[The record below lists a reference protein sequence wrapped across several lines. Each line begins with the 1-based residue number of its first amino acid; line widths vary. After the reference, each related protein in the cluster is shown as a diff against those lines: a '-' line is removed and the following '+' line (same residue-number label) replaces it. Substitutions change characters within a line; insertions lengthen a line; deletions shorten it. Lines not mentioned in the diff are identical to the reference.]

1 MSAHEGKQVVSEHLG
16 SRSGTAESF
25 RQEFDHSFARARLPA
40 ETAFDDLLAV
50 TIGGQ
55 PHILRLAEIA
65 AVHADQRIVPV
76 PSTEPWLIGIVAFRN
91 TLAPVY
97 DLRLLLGFP
106 EGPPPRWMVLA
117 RAPSPIAL
125 AFDRFD
131 GHLRVPAGQVS
142 TAGGDGTPR
151 LHVRGVLQQQD
162 LARPVIDLASVIEAI
177 ARKVRRDDPPKE
189 R

>member
-1 MSAHEGKQVVSEHLG
+1 MSAMSAQPG
-16 SRSGTAESF
+16 SRGGTAEIF
-25 RQEFDHSFARARLPA
+25 RQEFDHSFARARVPV

-65 AVHADQRIVPV
+65 AVHADQRIVPL
-76 PSTEPWLIGIVAFRN
+76 PSAEPWLIGIVAFRN
-91 TLAPVY
+91 TLAPTY
-97 DLRLLLGFP
+97 DLRLVLGYP
-106 EGPPPRWMVLA
+106 AGPPPRWMVLA
-117 RAPSPIAL
+117 RAPSPVGL

-131 GHLRVPAGQVS
+131 GHLRVPAGQMA
-142 TAGGDGTPR
+142 TAAGDGAPR
-151 LHVRGVLQQQD
+151 LHARGVLQ
-162 LARPVIDLASVIEAI
+162 LGELVRPVIDLASVIEAI